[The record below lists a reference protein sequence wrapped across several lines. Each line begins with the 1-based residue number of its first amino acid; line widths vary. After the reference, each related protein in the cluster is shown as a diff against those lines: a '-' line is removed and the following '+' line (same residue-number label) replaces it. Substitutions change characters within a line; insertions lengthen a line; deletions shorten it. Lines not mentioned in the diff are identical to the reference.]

1 VELNI
6 LLRGQSNAQL
16 MGEYNGGAQAMAAK
30 VESLLGFDGV
40 TDRVSLDFSSRSDT
54 ANTVFSGTSFLSQ
67 WLNAKDG
74 DWQKGWTVDELEQSL
89 LTYVGN
95 LTAAQKAE
103 PTAVVWL
110 HSEYDSG
117 NASLSPAEFES
128 AVRFDAALVRAA
140 YGQPAA
146 SLPYLFV
153 SAIPYSEG
161 SDAGHQAIRAAMEE
175 MAVDPA
181 FNARIAARALDTD
194 MNFQDVT
201 GDGVNDYGGPHQSNE
216 DGVQTGERIAAS
228 LAQSWAQYAKPGSPV
243 ALQNGL
249 VDDLGPQVIGATAVG
264 AGQLAVKVGFD
275 AANSLAA
282 LDATAAAGAGWM
294 VVGSD
299 GVAHAA
305 TGATLTG
312 VDTLLLSFG
321 TALPTGS
328 TLFYG
333 YGYGRLEAADGTGRG
348 HAVYDDQ
355 GMPLW
360 VQATGLAVGGVAASV
375 VPLVAPAVTPVVA
388 PVAAPA
394 AAAPVAAVAPVGGGT
409 ALPPAQFGSAADG
422 WSQAG
427 QVWAGTLTYA
437 EAPYQTFGGRADWG
451 SLAGVQ
457 FAPASWDP
465 SWSTHLAFDNLPQ
478 AVLDLQAAGAA
489 PLDVLL
495 VSARGGSVVLGN
507 GSDHFTWV
515 AHTDTAG
522 DGNVLRIQAN
532 GGGDVIHLTAAGL
545 SGLADHD
552 RVGNGSRYDAAYD
565 GHNSTAEIYLGSGA
579 DRVTTEGAV
588 SLVTHGGAGVA
599 TVQGGS
605 QRDAFMM
612 ASGGGTYTG
621 GAGADHW
628 LFVPGAGSTTI
639 TDFTT
644 GEDWLTFAGILPGQ
658 LGIQAVT
665 QGGVAGLA
673 ITFDAAGDSVF
684 LAGVAALGAGDVV
697 FA

>member
-1 VELNI
+1 MELNI

-54 ANTVFSGTSFLSQ
+54 ANTVFSGTSFLTQ
-67 WLNAKDG
+67 WLKAKGG
-74 DWQKGWTVDELEQSL
+74 DWQNGWTVDELEQSL

-110 HSEYDSG
+110 HSEYDSSDAG
-117 NASLSPAEFES
+117 LSPAEFAS

-140 YGQPAA
+140 FGQPAT

-161 SDAGHQAIRAAMEE
+161 SDEGHQAIRTAME
-175 MAVDPA
+175 ALAADPA
-181 FNARIAARALDTD
+181 FNGRIAARALDTD

-216 DGVQTGERIAAS
+216 DGVQTAERIAAS

-243 ALQNGL
+243 ALRNGL

-275 AANSLAA
+275 AAQSLAA
-282 LDATAAAGAGWM
+282 LDATAAAGAGWT
-294 VVGSD
+294 VLGSD

-312 VDTLLLSFG
+312 ADTLLLSFG
-321 TALPTGS
+321 TALPAGS
-328 TLFYG
+328 TLYYG
-333 YGYGRLEAADGTGRG
+333 YGYGRLEAADGTGQG

-360 VQATGLAVGGVAASV
+360 VQAQGIAVGGLAAPVAASV
-375 VPLVAPAVTPVVA
+375 VAPG
-388 PVAAPA
+388 AAPA
-394 AAAPVAAVAPVGGGT
+394 AAVAPVAAVAPAGGGN
-409 ALPPAQFGSAADG
+409 ALPPAHFGSAADG

-427 QVWAGTLTYA
+427 QVWTGTLAYA
-437 EAPYQTFGGRADWG
+437 GAPYQTFSGQADWG
-451 SLAGVQ
+451 SLTGVQ
-457 FAPASWDP
+457 FTPTIWDP
-465 SWSTHLAFDNLPQ
+465 LWSTHLAFDNLPQ
-478 AVLDLQAAGAA
+478 ALLDLQAAGAV

-495 VSARGGSVVLGN
+495 VSAAGGSVVLGN

-552 RVGNGSRYDAAYD
+552 RLGNGSRYDGAYD
-565 GHNSTAEIYLGSGA
+565 GHNSMAVVYLGSGA

-588 SLVTHGGAGVA
+588 SLVTHSGAGVA

-612 ASGGGTYTG
+612 DSGGGTYAG

-628 LFVPGAGSTTI
+628 VFVPGAGSTTI

-644 GEDWLTFAGILPGQ
+644 GEDWLTFAGVLPGQ